1 MISFENEQIREKED
15 KDDSFDIQENKLIVS
30 KLKILIKGLEVEI
43 FLPVNMQVVSESPVA
58 NLLSPPPPL
67 PFDLSILIRI

>member
-58 NLLSPPPPL
+58 NLLSPPPL